1 MKAMRRI
8 FTLATTVVVAS
19 ALAAGPAAAKG
30 SKTTVVFPADIDCGS
45 GVMHVVSGAD
55 LWSPLVDVDS
65 GKKYKPVAW
74 HVSGEGFAVD
84 ELKKGEPKKHAVECS
99 YSDGQATGT
108 VTVKK
113 ASRPRG

>member
-8 FTLATTVVVAS
+8 FTLTTAAVVAS
-19 ALAAGPAAAKG
+19 AVAAGPAAAKG
-30 SKTTVVFPADIDCGS
+30 QGTVSYPADIDCGS
-45 GVMHVVSGAD
+45 GVIHVVSGAD
-55 LWSPLVDVDS
+55 LWSPFVDVDS

-99 YSDGQATGT
+99 YSDGTATGT

-113 ASRPRG
+113 V

>member
-8 FTLATTVVVAS
+8 LTLATTVVVAS
-19 ALAAGPAAAKG
+19 TLVAGPAAAKG
-30 SKTTVVFPADIDCGS
+30 PDATVSFPADIDCGS
-45 GVMHVVSGAD
+45 GVIHVVSGAD
-55 LWSPLVDVDS
+55 LWSPFVDVAS

-74 HVSGEGFAVD
+74 HVSGPGFVVD

-108 VTVKK
+108 VIVKK
-113 ASRPRG
+113 A

>member
-30 SKTTVVFPADIDCGS
+30 PKDEAYPADIDCGA

-55 LWSPLVDVDS
+55 LWSPFVDVAT

-84 ELKKGEPKKHAVECS
+84 ELKKGEPKKHAVACS
-99 YSDGQATGT
+99 YDDGEAKGT

-113 ASRPRG
+113 A

>member
-8 FTLATTVVVAS
+8 FTLTTTVVVAS

-30 SKTTVVFPADIDCGS
+30 PKEDTSYPADIDCGS

-55 LWSPLVDVDS
+55 LRSPFVDVAT

-99 YSDGQATGT
+99 YSDGTATGT
-108 VTVKK
+108 VTLKK
-113 ASRPRG
+113 V

>member
-8 FTLATTVVVAS
+8 FTLATTVVVGS
-19 ALAAGPAAAKG
+19 ALAAGPAAAKRPQEAY
-30 SKTTVVFPADIDCGS
+30 PADIDCGS

-55 LWSPLVDVDS
+55 LRSPFVDVAT

-74 HVSGEGFAVD
+74 HVSGDGFAVD

-99 YSDGQATGT
+99 YSDGTATGT

-113 ASRPRG
+113 V

>member
-1 MKAMRRI
+1 MNALRRI
-8 FTLATTVVVAS
+8 FTLATTMVVAS

-30 SKTTVVFPADIDCGS
+30 PKEKVSYPADIDCGS
-45 GVMHVVSGAD
+45 GVIHIVSGAD
-55 LWSPLVDVDS
+55 LWSPFVDVDS

-99 YSDGQATGT
+99 YSDGEATGT
-108 VTVKK
+108 VTLKK
-113 ASRPRG
+113 F

>member
-8 FTLATTVVVAS
+8 FTLATTAVVAS
-19 ALAAGPAAAKG
+19 AVAAGPAAAK
-30 SKTTVVFPADIDCGS
+30 SPTEAYPADIDCGS

-55 LWSPLVDVDS
+55 LWSPFVDVAT

-99 YSDGQATGT
+99 YSDGTATGT

-113 ASRPRG
+113 V

>member
-8 FTLATTVVVAS
+8 FTLATTAVVAS
-19 ALAAGPAAAKG
+19 AVAAGPAAAKG
-30 SKTTVVFPADIDCGS
+30 PEEAYPADIDCGS

-55 LWSPLVDVDS
+55 LWSPFVDVDS

-74 HVSGEGFAVD
+74 HVSGDGFAVD
-84 ELKKGEPKKHAVECS
+84 DAKKGATKKHAVDCS
-99 YSDGQATGT
+99 YTDGVASGT

-113 ASRPRG
+113 V